1 MAFQLIS
8 TRAGACLLDQEVSL
22 IGDAVRTHGHVALLV
37 PSRRERDMCRAA
49 LARAGVGIG
58 VDVTTPLL
66 WIESLWEL
74 VGDGRRLV
82 KGIERNMLMADV
94 VAASSEEDLAPLR
107 ANPGTVRML
116 ARMARDLLPY
126 AHGADCVAG
135 AVASVD
141 AAAEATAVAGESLDD
156 ESERVVLGLLDAYA
170 AALDRRQMIEP
181 VTAAEHLGAMFEGGL
196 PACARFVVLRDVTML
211 PARDWR
217 LLSRLA
223 RTGEV
228 RVLLNPGQVSFAE
241 DIRARVECEG
251 PIDLVA
257 EAAAATGEA
266 LPAAGEVPPS
276 AAEPRFLE
284 VTGPHAR
291 NRAYADEI
299 VRLAGEG
306 ATPRDRLAGERD
318 CQVNVAVVCSKPS
331 QLAADLAPYLAARDI
346 TATCTHFARFGQ
358 TAVGR
363 QFAALSDV
371 VERMQ
376 AAEKG
381 TAPGALWWPAPELT
395 DWLYSP
401 ISGADA
407 STARMFDK
415 KIRQNRCMTP
425 QAVLRSLQSHQGRI
439 NAARAKLDAGNP
451 FAGAPAV
458 CADVVNYL
466 WQGRPVSAFK
476 SMAAAA
482 RALPAFAHGSSA
494 GNVNAAVEAAMAD
507 AAADALMNTARL
519 LDVSQAVAATALDGV
534 CVVVEERVAAR
545 PPRED
550 AEVAAEDEVPAA
562 DGAAA
567 AGGAAAGGV
576 AADGVDVAVATAA
589 DAAPQVLVH
598 FMTPADAALLAPGSV
613 DAMLLADVD
622 VESYPLNRPEGPL
635 VTMQEARG
643 VPTVAIDSAAR
654 LRDLF
659 GRALCA
665 PAAATLARV
674 THDRQA
680 KDRYPAAIWTE
691 LLARAQAAGEGDAS
705 GLSLVRSVGEGD
717 VAADFDLMACRDM
730 EATRVECLAPQCLSS
745 GAVPYLVLYRR
756 DPANPDGPLVPRQLS
771 ASQIESYLTCPLCWF
786 MGSRI
791 RPQGLDAGFSNME
804 KGNFVHDVLFRLHA
818 DLMEDG
824 TGRVTPANLDE
835 CLQRLRT
842 VFDAVRAEHQRG
854 KTSSSGA
861 LVPLSRT
868 ESLQV
873 DDILPQ
879 LEAALRYE
887 AEALAPFSPAYLEYS
902 FNELGVDYAGRP
914 LGGRIDRVD
923 VDQNGRAV
931 VIDYK
936 HRSDVRAFQVK
947 DPTVEDKAGGMPADD
962 PDWLPAH
969 VQSLIYAQALR
980 HSSLALDS
988 RAALYFS
995 TKSKSP
1001 VLNGAASAELVVA
1014 GADAELDPGMIP
1026 GLKRGFPDEENGGTM
1041 GFDALLD
1048 RVEATVAR
1056 KLDQLE
1062 AGDIHAS
1069 SMRQQSCD
1077 YNHTL
1082 GFKRRNA

>member
-1 MAFQLIS
+1 MTGEGEGEEAMAFQLIS
-8 TRAGACLLDQEVSL
+8 TRAGACLLEQEISL
-22 IGDAVRTHGHVALLV
+22 ISDAVRACGHAVLLV
-37 PSRRERDMCRAA
+37 PSRRERDACRAA
-49 LARAGVGIG
+49 LARAGVGVG
-58 VDVTTPLL
+58 VDVTTPPL
-66 WIESLWEL
+66 WIESRWEL
-74 VGDGRRLV
+74 MGDGRRMV

-94 VAASSEEDLAPLR
+94 VAARSADGLAPLR

-126 AHGADCVAG
+126 AHGADCAAG

-141 AAAEATAVAGESLDD
+141 AAAAGAPAVAGESLDD
-156 ESERVVLGLLDAYA
+156 ESERVVLELLDAYA

-211 PARDWR
+211 PTRDWR

-228 RVLLNPGQVSFAE
+228 RVLLNPWQVSFAE

-257 EAAAATGEA
+257 EATAATGEA
-266 LPAAGEVPPS
+266 LPAAETVPPS
-276 AAEPRFLE
+276 AADPRFLE

-299 VRLAGEG
+299 VRLTAERAASCRAATG
-306 ATPRDRLAGERD
+306 AQSG
-318 CQVNVAVVCSKPS
+318 QVNVAVVCSKPS

-381 TAPGALWWPAPELT
+381 SAPGALWWPAPELT

-439 NAARAKLDAGNP
+439 NAARAKLDAGSP

-545 PPRED
+545 SPRED
-550 AEVAAEDEVPAA
+550 ADGGA
-562 DGAAA
+562 DASTGAAA
-567 AGGAAAGGV
+567 P
-576 AADGVDVAVATAA
+576 DDS
-589 DAAPQVLVH
+589 PQILVH

-622 VESYPLNRPEGPL
+622 IESYPLNRPEGPL

-691 LLARAQAAGEGDAS
+691 LLARAQASSKEDS
-705 GLSLVRSVGEGD
+705 STLPLVRSVGEGD
-717 VAADFDLMACRDM
+717 VAANFDPMACRDM
-730 EATRVECLAPQCLSS
+730 EVRQVECLAPQRLSS
-745 GAVPYLVLYRR
+745 EAVPYLVLYRR

-818 DLMEDG
+818 ELMEDG

-835 CLQRLRT
+835 CLQRLRA

-887 AEALAPFSPAYLEYS
+887 ADALAPFAPVYLEYS

-947 DPTVEDKAGGMPADD
+947 DPTVENKAGEVPADD

-1001 VLNGAASAELVVA
+1001 ALNGAASAELVAA

-1026 GLKRGFPDEENGGTM
+1026 GLKRGFPDEENGGAM

-1048 RVEATVAR
+1048 RVEATIAR

-1069 SMRQQSCD
+1069 STRQQSCD
-1077 YNHTL
+1077 FNHTL

>member
-8 TRAGACLLDQEVSL
+8 TRAGSCLLDQEISL
-22 IGDAVRTHGHVALLV
+22 IGDAVRTHGRVTLLV

-49 LARAGVGIG
+49 LARAGVGVG

-74 VGDGRRLV
+74 MGDGRRMV

-94 VAASSEEDLAPLR
+94 VAARSEEDLAPLR

-141 AAAEATAVAGESLDD
+141 AAAAGAPAVAGESLDD

-223 RTGEV
+223 RAGEV
-228 RVLLNPGQVSFAE
+228 RVLLNPRQASFAE

-251 PIDLVA
+251 PIDLD
-257 EAAAATGEA
+257 AAASAAVGET
-266 LPAAGEVPPS
+266 LPAAETVPSS
-276 AAEPRFLE
+276 AVEPRFLE
-284 VTGPHAR
+284 VAGPHAR

-299 VRLAGEG
+299 VRLAREG
-306 ATPRDRLAGERD
+306 AASCNALADKGD
-318 CQVNVAVVCSKPS
+318 CQVDVAVVCSKPS

-346 TATCTHFARFGQ
+346 IATCTHFARFGQ

-381 TAPGALWWPAPELT
+381 EAPGSLWWPAPELA

-425 QAVLRSLQSHQGRI
+425 QAVLRALQSHQGRI
-439 NAARAKLDAGNP
+439 NAARAKLDADNP

-534 CVVVEERVAAR
+534 CVVVEERIATR

-550 AEVAAEDEVPAA
+550 AAVATDGAPAA

-567 AGGAAAGGV
+567 AI
-576 AADGVDVAVATAA
+576 ATAA
-589 DAAPQVLVH
+589 DATPQVLVH

-622 VESYPLNRPEGPL
+622 IESYPLNRSEGPL

-705 GLSLVRSVGEGD
+705 GRPLVRSVGEGD
-717 VAADFDLMACRDM
+717 VAADFDPMACRDM
-730 EATRVECLAPQCLSS
+730 EATRVECLAPQRLSS

-818 DLMEDG
+818 ELMEDG
-824 TGRVTPANLDE
+824 TGRVTPTNLDE
-835 CLQRLRT
+835 CLQRLRA

-861 LVPLSRT
+861 LVSLSRT

-947 DPTVEDKAGGMPADD
+947 DPTVEDKAGELPADD

-1001 VLNGAASAELVVA
+1001 ALNGAASAELVVA

-1062 AGDIHAS
+1062 MGDIHAS
-1069 SMRQQSCD
+1069 SIRQQSCD

>member
-1 MAFQLIS
+1 M
-8 TRAGACLLDQEVSL
+8 
-22 IGDAVRTHGHVALLV
+22 
-37 PSRRERDMCRAA
+37 
-49 LARAGVGIG
+49 
-58 VDVTTPLL
+58 
-66 WIESLWEL
+66 
-74 VGDGRRLV
+74 GDGRRMV

-94 VAASSEEDLAPLR
+94 VAARSADDLAPLR

-126 AHGADCVAG
+126 AHGAGCG
-135 AVASVD
+135 AD
-141 AAAEATAVAGESLDD
+141 AAAADVAAAPD
-156 ESERVVLGLLDAYA
+156 EDSERVVLELLDAYA
-170 AALDRRQMIEP
+170 AALDSRQMIEP
-181 VTAAEHLGAMFEGGL
+181 VTAAEQLGAMFDGGL

-223 RTGEV
+223 RMGEV
-228 RVLLNPGQVSFAE
+228 RVLLNPQQVSFAE
-241 DIRARVECEG
+241 DIRAHVACEG
-251 PIDLVA
+251 PVDLDVVA
-257 EAAAATGEA
+257 PAGACAAPAPAVGEA
-266 LPAAGEVPPS
+266 LTALQPAVQPC
-276 AAEPRFLE
+276 FLE

-299 VRLAGEG
+299 VRLAGERAASCE
-306 ATPRDRLAGERD
+306 ATADVQSG
-318 CQVNVAVVCSKPS
+318 QVNVAVVCAKPS

-363 QFAALSDV
+363 QFTALSDV

-376 AAEKG
+376 DVENG
-381 TAPGALWWPAPELT
+381 VAPGALWWPAPELT

-407 STARMFDK
+407 ATARMFDK

-425 QAVLRSLQSHQGRI
+425 QAALRALQSHQGRI
-439 NAARAKLDAGNP
+439 SAARAKLDAGNP
-451 FAGAPAV
+451 FAGVPAV
-458 CADVVNYL
+458 CADVVNYM

-482 RALPAFAHGSSA
+482 RALPAFAHGSDA

-534 CVVVEERVAAR
+534 CVVVEERIAAR

-550 AEVAAEDEVPAA
+550 A
-562 DGAAA
+562 DGDAAA
-567 AGGAAAGGV
+567 AATDASAATD
-576 AADGVDVAVATAA
+576 AAAA
-589 DAAPQVLVH
+589 DATPQILAH
-598 FMTPADAALLAPGSV
+598 FMTPADAALLEPGSV

-622 VESYPLNRPEGPL
+622 IESYPLNRPEGPL

-659 GRALCA
+659 GRALSA
-665 PAAATLARV
+665 PYAATLARV

-691 LLARAQAAGEGDAS
+691 LLARAQTAGSENS
-705 GLSLVRSVGEGD
+705 STPSLSALPLVRSVGEGD
-717 VAADFDLMACRDM
+717 VAANFDPMACRDM
-730 EATRVECLAPQCLSS
+730 EMRQVECLAPQRLSS
-745 GAVPYLVLYRR
+745 EAVPYLVLYRR

-786 MGSRI
+786 MGSRV
-791 RPQGLDAGFSNME
+791 RPQGLDAGFTNME

-818 DLMEDG
+818 ELMEDG

-835 CLQRLRT
+835 CLQRLRG

-887 AEALAPFSPAYLEYS
+887 ADALAPFAPAYLEYS

-936 HRSDVRAFQVK
+936 HRSDVRTFQVK
-947 DPTVEDKAGGMPADD
+947 DPTVENKAGEVPADD
-962 PDWLPAH
+962 PDWLPTH

-980 HSSLALDS
+980 HSGLALDS

-1001 VLNGAASAELVVA
+1001 ALNGAASAELVVA

-1026 GLKRGFPDEENGGTM
+1026 GLKRGFPDEDNGGTM

-1048 RVEATVAR
+1048 RVEATITR

-1062 AGDIHAS
+1062 EGGIRAS
-1069 SMRQQSCD
+1069 STRQQSCD
-1077 YNHTL
+1077 FNHIL